1 MKPTLVDTDIL
12 SMYFR
17 GAERVEER
25 FEKYFEEYGKIN
37 ISIITYYEIASG
49 LEYKDAKKQ
58 LEAFLEFARQNTV
71 LPLTQD
77 SATISAGIYARL
89 RKAGRP
95 LDDIDLLIAGIAISN
110 SFVLATNNENH
121 FTRIAELEIENWN
134 KS

>member
-17 GAERVEER
+17 GIERIEES

-37 ISIITYYEIASG
+37 ISIITYYEIVSG

-58 LEAFLEFARQNTV
+58 LEAFLEFARQNTIIPV
-71 LPLTQD
+71 TQD
-77 SATISAGIYARL
+77 SATISAEIYAQL
-89 RKAGRP
+89 RKTGLP

-110 SFVLATNNENH
+110 GFVLATNNENH
-121 FTRIAELEIENWN
+121 FTRIAGLEIENWN

>member
-71 LPLTQD
+71 LPPHSRFSNNISRDICTITQ
-77 SATISAGIYARL
+77 SGTTIG
-89 RKAGRP
+89 
-95 LDDIDLLIAGIAISN
+95 
-110 SFVLATNNENH
+110 
-121 FTRIAELEIENWN
+121 
-134 KS
+134 